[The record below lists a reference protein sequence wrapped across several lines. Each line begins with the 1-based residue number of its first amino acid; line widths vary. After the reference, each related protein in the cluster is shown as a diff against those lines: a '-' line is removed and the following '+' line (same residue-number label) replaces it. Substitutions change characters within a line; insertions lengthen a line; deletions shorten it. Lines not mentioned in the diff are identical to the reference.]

1 MEYLMREDLA
11 TRVAQITNDRILMS
25 TSIWWESMDL
35 AVNFTKLDESGF
47 TVPVNSMNIPVIVR
61 WEWI

>member
-47 TVPVNSMNIPVIVR
+47 TVPVNSVNIPVIVR